1 MEHIPES
8 DLSGSFSAIPVLRSG
23 DIGDWVFG
31 SDEEGEKE

>member
-8 DLSGSFSAIPVLRSG
+8 DLSGSFSAISALRSG

-31 SDEEGEKE
+31 SDEEAEKE